1 MKHLGLVVILGI
13 VLGLAAA
20 AEPAPVQLA
29 PAQDEVKALQEAW
42 TKVLKVFEEFLVEFK
57 GAVDTLNNNDQ
68 DLLSKYRALSGQLKD
83 LEAKL
88 LQLQDMCNQKIPALE
103 KSLSDCLSQLA
114 ALRKSVDDVVAGY
127 QAADSALEAKLTG
140 LIGELRKSLEN
151 AIAGYQA
158 ADNEL
163 AGKIATLATQMDQLS
178 KSLENAIAGYQAADN
193 ELAGKI
199 ATLATQMDQLSSR
212 VSVLESY
219 DIGNLSRRVLSLEQA
234 IQAVQIKIDNNR
246 EKIAALEKTIG
257 SLTQDVSTLKESV
270 LTLETRVSDHD
281 TRISDLESKLG
292 TNVQDLSGRLDT
304 VQALAV
310 LGLLAGIGA
319 IVLVLLGIGK

>member
-13 VLGLAAA
+13 VLGLAGA

-29 PAQDEVKALQEAW
+29 PAQDEVKALREAW
-42 TKVLKVFEEFLVEFK
+42 TKVLNVFEEFLVEFK

-140 LIGELRKSLEN
+140 LIGELR
-151 AIAGYQA
+151 
-158 ADNEL
+158 
-163 AGKIATLATQMDQLS
+163 

>member
-1 MKHLGLVVILGI
+1 MKKLGLVVILGI
-13 VLGLAAA
+13 ALGLGAL

-29 PAQDEVKALQEAW
+29 PAQDEVKALREAW
-42 TKVLKVFEEFLVEFK
+42 AKVLNVFEEFLVEFK

-68 DLLSKYRALSGQLKD
+68 DLLSKYRALAGQLKD

-103 KSLSDCLSQLA
+103 KSLADCSAQLA
-114 ALRKSVDDVVAGY
+114 ALRKSVEDVVAGY

-140 LIGELRKSLEN
+140 LIMELRNSLDS
-151 AIAGYQA
+151 AIAGYKA

-163 AGKIATLATQMDQLS
+163 AAKIAA
-178 KSLENAIAGYQAADN
+178 
-193 ELAGKI
+193 
-199 ATLATQMDQLSSR
+199 LATQMDQLSSR

-234 IQAVQIKIDNNR
+234 IQAVQIKIENNR
-246 EKIAALEKTIG
+246 EKIAALEKTVGGFAADIAALKD
-257 SLTQDVSTLKESV
+257 SVQTLTTQ
-270 LTLETRVSDHD
+270 VSDHD
-281 TRISDLESKLG
+281 ARLADLEGKLG
-292 TNVQDLSGRLDT
+292 TNVQDLSGRLNT
-304 VQALAV
+304 VQTVAI

-319 IVLVLLGIGK
+319 IVLVLLGMGG